1 MNTIEFLR
9 IPQSMMP
16 DKVCLVHEGKRFTY
30 TQLMDRVGR
39 LATALSKL
47 GVGKGDKIA
56 ILQTNCNQYVESY
69 YAASLLGCPFV
80 PLNYRAKRDELT
92 YMLNNSEASVL
103 LFGERYAS
111 MGKDIQ
117 LDIPALKH
125 FISIDGPIEH
135 ALNYEDLIA
144 STEDESTAQEAE
156 VDDSDLNMLMYTSG
170 TTALPKGVML
180 TYGGFTEMVFNSVE
194 PAFDEESGGAN
205 LLAAPLYHIAGA
217 SAMMTGPYGGRTL
230 VIPKQFDP
238 TEWLQLVQKEKVTH
252 AFLVPTMLKQ
262 VIDHPDFAKYDLSS
276 LQMVSYG
283 GAPMPVP
290 VIRRAIERFPE
301 GIGFMNAFGQ
311 TETTSTVTLLG
322 PDDHRL
328 EGTLEEIEAKIR
340 RLASIG
346 RPLGDVRVEI
356 LDDEGKPVPAGT
368 VGEIAIGASRV
379 MSGYW
384 KREEDTAK
392 TLVDGW
398 IRTRD
403 MGWLDEDGYLFLAG
417 RKSDMIIR
425 GGENIAPEQI
435 EGVLHVHPDID
446 EAAVIGLPDEEWGE
460 KVICVV
466 VARQGSNPSENEIIM
481 FCKTRMASFKAPE
494 TVKFVEAL
502 PRNPMGKILKA
513 ALRDEYKS

>member
-9 IPQSMMP
+9 IPQAMMP
-16 DKVCLVHEGKRFTY
+16 DKVCLVFEGKRFTY
-30 TQLMDRVGR
+30 TQFMDRVGR
-39 LATALSKL
+39 LVTALSKL
-47 GVGKGDKIA
+47 GVGRSDKIA
-56 ILQTNCNQYVESY
+56 ILQTNCNQYIETY
-69 YAASLLGCPFV
+69 YAASFLGCVFV

-92 YMLNNSEASVL
+92 YMLGNSEATVL
-103 LFGERYAS
+103 MVGDRYVDMVNA
-111 MGKDIQ
+111 MRP
-117 LDIPALKH
+117 DIPGVKH
-125 FISIDGPIEH
+125 YVSIDGQQSDMQH
-135 ALNYEDLIA
+135 YEGLIA
-144 STEDESTAQEAE
+144 GCEDESAGLEAE
-156 VDDSDLNMLMYTSG
+156 VDDAELNMLMYTSG

-217 SAMMTGPYGGRTL
+217 SATMTGPYGGRTL
-230 VIPKQFDP
+230 VLLRQFDAK
-238 TEWLQLVQKEKVTH
+238 EWLESAQKERVTH
-252 AFLVPTMLKQ
+252 AFLVPTMLKM
-262 VIDHPDFAKYDLSS
+262 VIDHPEFAKYDLGS
-276 LQMVSYG
+276 LEMVSYG

-301 GIGFMNAFGQ
+301 RVGFMNAFGQ

-328 EGTLEEIEAKIR
+328 EGTADEVEKKIQ

-346 RPLGDVRVEI
+346 RPLGVVQLQI
-356 LDDEGKPVPAGT
+356 LDDGGEPVPAGT
-368 VGEIAIGASRV
+368 VGEIAIGAARV

-384 KREEDTAK
+384 KRAEDTAK

-435 EGVLHVHPDID
+435 EGVLHLHPNID

-460 KVICVV
+460 KVVAVV
-466 VARQGSNPSENEIIM
+466 VPQSGVSLTEEDVIK
-481 FCKTRMASFKAPE
+481 FCKARMASFKAPE
-494 TVKFVEAL
+494 TIKFVDAL

-513 ALRDEYKS
+513 ALRDTYK